1 MFCCRWCISAD
12 WRWVQ
17 TARGRSRRED
27 VRLAAAQVSRLAA
40 ENLPPG
46 ALCSSAALRA
56 HFLVFMDDTRGLLA
70 SGAHGAPLAAE
81 RKVLP
86 YHQVFDRTE

>member
-1 MFCCRWCISAD
+1 MFCCRGCISAD
-12 WRWVQ
+12 WLWVQ

-81 RKVLP
+81 RKALP
-86 YHQVFDRTE
+86 YHQVFGRTE